1 MLRKNPSYKNR
12 YISTRIFL
20 YFLAITVMGTV
31 FGQTVLIESG
41 TPWRYL
47 DDGSDQGTAWRD
59 PGFNDSPWATG
70 PAQLGYGDGDEAT
83 VISYGPNPGNK
94 YITYYFR
101 YSFNVYDPSQ
111 PASLLLR
118 LLRDDGAVVYLNGNE
133 IERSNMPSGTIN
145 YLTLSSSTVSGGEE
159 NQFFESYET
168 LSNLVVGTNVIAV
181 EIHQRSTNSSDISFD
196 LQLTTASTFPD
207 ITHKAPYL
215 IYTGVNTEM
224 KVLWQ
229 LTVTDTSTIAWGTDI
244 SYSTGSAQTYEYG
257 NDHQHTY
264 TITNLIPG
272 TKYYYR
278 VSVNQ
283 EIHTGSFRSA
293 PADDTTAIKF
303 FAYGDT
309 RSNPG
314 VHNQVAAAIVA
325 SFTEDEESQTMIL
338 ASGDLV
344 NNGNYE
350 SDWDNQFFDP
360 SYTHIQEM
368 LASLPFQ
375 PCMGNHEGA
384 GILFKKYFP
393 SPFVAGRYWSFDY
406 GPAHFVVVDQYVP
419 YGPGSAQL
427 NWIEDDLATTDKP
440 WKFMYL
446 HEPGWSAG
454 SHGNNSSV
462 QNYIQPLCEEY
473 NVSILFTGHNH
484 NYARAIVNGVQHVTT
499 GGGGAPLYQPN
510 SSYPNIVAVSRSYH
524 YCKIEIN
531 DNILSFTAMTPSGNV
546 IDSFTIE
553 NPEVSTAPVEDT
565 VPSEFVFNPAFPN
578 PFNQTTTISFSI
590 PESNDV
596 EMSIY
601 NIQGQKIATLVNTTL
616 KAGYH
621 TVSWNGKNDLGQNVG
636 SGIYIYKLQAG
647 INIQNYKVL
656 LLK

>member
-1 MLRKNPSYKNR
+1 
-12 YISTRIFL
+12 
-20 YFLAITVMGTV
+20 
-31 FGQTVLIESG
+31 
-41 TPWRYL
+41 
-47 DDGSDQGTAWRD
+47 
-59 PGFNDSPWATG
+59 
-70 PAQLGYGDGDEAT
+70 
-83 VISYGPNPGNK
+83 
-94 YITYYFR
+94 
-101 YSFNVYDPSQ
+101 
-111 PASLLLR
+111 
-118 LLRDDGAVVYLNGNE
+118 
-133 IERSNMPSGTIN
+133 
-145 YLTLSSSTVSGGEE
+145 
-159 NQFFESYET
+159 
-168 LSNLVVGTNVIAV
+168 
-181 EIHQRSTNSSDISFD
+181 
-196 LQLTTASTFPD
+196 
-207 ITHKAPYL
+207 
-215 IYTGVNTEM
+215 
-224 KVLWQ
+224 
-229 LTVTDTSTIAWGTDI
+229 
-244 SYSTGSAQTYEYG
+244 
-257 NDHQHTY
+257 
-264 TITNLIPG
+264 
-272 TKYYYR
+272 
-278 VSVNQ
+278 
-283 EIHTGSFRSA
+283 
-293 PADDTTAIKF
+293 
-303 FAYGDT
+303 
-309 RSNPG
+309 
-314 VHNQVAAAIVA
+314 
-325 SFTEDEESQTMIL
+325 
-338 ASGDLV
+338 
-344 NNGNYE
+344 
-350 SDWDNQFFDP
+350 
-360 SYTHIQEM
+360 
-368 LASLPFQ
+368 
-375 PCMGNHEGA
+375 MGNHEGA

-427 NWIEDDLATTDKP
+427 NWIEDDLAATDKP

-454 SHGNNSSV
+454 THGNNSSV

-531 DNILSFTAMTPSGNV
+531 DNILSFKALTPSGNV

-553 NPEVSTAPVEDT
+553 NPEVGTAPVEDT

-590 PESNDV
+590 PETNDV

-621 TVSWNGKNDLGQNVG
+621 NVSWNGKNDLGQNVG